1 MIWLQGFWPKQPE
14 RLGEVAI
21 SWDGIKYLLQEED
34 ILQRSGVG
42 NLEFI
47 LGHGSFRM
55 SIKYTD
61 RDVEQPVGHI
71 SLKFRGGIQ
80 MRYKNLSVFCTY
92 TEFKATGMSEITK
105 KVYIN

>member
-1 MIWLQGFWPKQPE
+1 MIWLQGFWTEPLE

-34 ILQRSGVG
+34 ILQRNGVG

-55 SIKYTD
+55 SIEYPD
-61 RDVEQPVGHI
+61 RDVE
-71 SLKFRGGIQ
+71 
-80 MRYKNLSVFCTY
+80 
-92 TEFKATGMSEITK
+92 
-105 KVYIN
+105 

>member
-1 MIWLQGFWPKQPE
+1 M
-14 RLGEVAI
+14 
-21 SWDGIKYLLQEED
+21 
-34 ILQRSGVG
+34 QRSGVG

-105 KVYIN
+105 KVEIEKGRSPWTEPRTFLCKDIKKNKPRQIFYL